1 MKKNK
6 KTSNSKSKFIAYDHL
21 DKIGE
26 IALYYGFT
34 PVKSPVVNDA
44 DVKAAKDILDGDY
57 VDEDTENHAKFPL
70 HAEEKIAFIRTYHEQ
85 NMHNF
90 NQPVMMYYKDTCRS
104 PLKKGG
110 PRYADLEILG
120 SSGSIAEATL
130 IQTARAMLAEEKY
143 TEISVEINS
152 IGDRDSITKFNRE
165 LTTYYRKHINNMTPE
180 CRQLLKKDP
189 FLLLS
194 SHRDDSKELNNV
206 APKAIDFLT
215 ESSRRHLEEVLE
227 YLEALNIPYSI
238 NNSLIGN
245 RRYCTETIFTI
256 VGEGKHILAIG
267 VRYNGLAKRAGMK
280 RDIQGVGISLL
291 IKNKT
296 AGLRKPLAKSKKP
309 LASFMQLSPE
319 SKLMSLTIIEVLRL
333 AKIPLFLSLAKDR
346 LGAQVSN
353 IERHHTPY
361 VIVMG
366 KREAMEKTVI
376 VRKMDTHAQDVI
388 PLADL
393 PKHMKRI
400 EIQHWK

>member
-1 MKKNK
+1 M
-6 KTSNSKSKFIAYDHL
+6 
-21 DKIGE
+21 
-26 IALYYGFT
+26 
-34 PVKSPVVNDA
+34 
-44 DVKAAKDILDGDY
+44 
-57 VDEDTENHAKFPL
+57 
-70 HAEEKIAFIRTYHEQ
+70 
-85 NMHNF
+85 
-90 NQPVMMYYKDTCRS
+90 
-104 PLKKGG
+104 
-110 PRYADLEILG
+110 
-120 SSGSIAEATL
+120 
-130 IQTARAMLAEEKY
+130 
-143 TEISVEINS
+143 
-152 IGDRDSITKFNRE
+152 
-165 LTTYYRKHINNMTPE
+165 
-180 CRQLLKKDP
+180 
-189 FLLLS
+189 
-194 SHRDDSKELNNV
+194 
-206 APKAIDFLT
+206 
-215 ESSRRHLEEVLE
+215 
-227 YLEALNIPYSI
+227 
-238 NNSLIGN
+238 
-245 RRYCTETIFTI
+245 
-256 VGEGKHILAIG
+256 
-267 VRYNGLAKRAGMK
+267 RYNGLAKRAGMK

-296 AGLRKPLAKSKKP
+296 AGLRKPLAKSKQP